1 MVGTEEIAL
10 GYLTTRIGHPG
21 LDLQWTSKLRSTIAA
36 EASTTAGNIFSICRK
51 GRCFRKGD
59 RGISVSKRH

>member
-1 MVGTEEIAL
+1 MGGTEERAW
-10 GYLTTRIGHPG
+10 GYLTTRIGHPELG
-21 LDLQWTSKLRSTIAA
+21 TSKLRSMIAA